1 MANGEQLPSFN
12 PAFVDYGYNR
22 AEWVAHLRTS
32 GFEFSVLS
40 NAWAF
45 HSRHSPWLSFR
56 VFIGRSEYKLLYGKK
71 SDATKGIRGGVDTKK
86 IFDRMMKKYAS
97 EALPGTLPFCKP
109 QETTDASEQKEVKKE
124 VKRRIIRRG
133 NRVP

>member
-1 MANGEQLPSFN
+1 MSFC
-12 PAFVDYGYNR
+12 
-22 AEWVAHLRTS
+22 
-32 GFEFSVLS
+32 
-40 NAWAF
+40 
-45 HSRHSPWLSFR
+45 

-86 IFDRMMKKYAS
+86 IFDRMMKYAS